1 MGGFGGTQWPM
12 NRLILTLLFCIS
24 FMSLGQAGG
33 LCEKAQINSLTMGE
47 SDNLCLKP
55 DGSLTKVE
63 NQTLL
68 HLIDLHEQVAK
79 LLKVPVTS
87 LFSNPFNV
95 SLREYVFGPFLSS
108 ANAFS
113 LNLGVYPG
121 EDYKINSGVY
131 LHELGHLLA
140 ASQNPALPAIFVDL
154 DNSVLFSET
163 FADLLAM
170 SVHGDI
176 LTPEGTCLDRLRYIT
191 TFQSYNYPAE
201 YFQSFSEARI
211 RKCCDSLIKT
221 TTEEKFLNLCSAAK
235 DYFSSDVTFSSPF
248 DPTNS
253 KNLDDHQVGL
263 PILSF
268 FKSFAEKTNQ
278 SMQAVFEKIFFSTHA
293 YSVDTFQCELKL
305 ADQTVAVYSE
315 TLHTAEHMLNDF
327 KATLTMEHLPLY
339 ETLFKKH
346 ALEKGVM
353 FSALGADKVIK
364 DKLIKKIN
372 KQNNISDIC
381 GGKIDHSQKKNCY
394 LSCSN

>member
-1 MGGFGGTQWPM
+1 M
-12 NRLILTLLFCIS
+12 NRLILTLIFCIS
-24 FMSLGQAGG
+24 FMSLGQAGV

-47 SDNLCLKP
+47 SDNLCLKS
-55 DGSLTKVE
+55 DSSLTMVETKV
-63 NQTLL
+63 LL
-68 HLIDLHEQVAK
+68 HIVDLHGQVAK
-79 LLKVPVTS
+79 LLKVPVTQ
-87 LFSNPFNV
+87 LFTNPLKV

-131 LHELGHLLA
+131 LHELGHVLA
-140 ASQNPALPAIFVDL
+140 ASQNPALPTIFEDL
-154 DNSVLFSET
+154 NESVLFSET

-170 SVHGDI
+170 SVHGNI

-201 YFQSFSEARI
+201 YFQHLSEARI

-221 TTEEKFLNLCSAAK
+221 TKESKYLNLCSAAEE
-235 DYFSSDVTFSSPF
+235 YFSSDITFRNPF

-268 FKSFAEKTNQ
+268 FKDFAEKTNL
-278 SMQAVFEKIFFSTHA
+278 SMSSVFEKIFFSTHE
-293 YSVDTFQCELKL
+293 YSVDSFLCELRL
-305 ADQTVAVYSE
+305 NDQKVAAYTE

-327 KATLTMEHLPLY
+327 RATLPIEQTALY
-339 ETLFKKH
+339 ETLFNKH
-346 ALEKGVM
+346 ALEKGIM
-353 FSALGADKVIK
+353 FSTLGADKAIK

-372 KQNNISDIC
+372 NANNIFDVC
-381 GGKIDHSQKKNCY
+381 NGKIDHSRKKNCY
-394 LSCSN
+394 LTCFKLI